1 MPNKADLIST
11 RYLRCLHCE
20 ENGGIEQPSIPRYQI
35 YHKNIV
41 ILIIIIIIIIII
53 MIKILLIVIGMII
66 MTVIINIGMKKAKCS
81 LHAYKQE
88 LQN

>member
-11 RYLRCLHCE
+11 RYLLCLHCE
-20 ENGGIEQPSIPRYQI
+20 ENGGIDQPSIPGYQI

-41 ILIIIIIIIIII
+41 ILIIIIIIII
-53 MIKILLIVIGMII
+53 MLKILLIVIGMII

>member
-1 MPNKADLIST
+1 MPKQADLIST
-11 RYLRCLHCE
+11 RYLLCLHCE
-20 ENGGIEQPSIPRYQI
+20 ENGGIDQPSIPGYQI

-53 MIKILLIVIGMII
+53 IMIKILLIIMII
-66 MTVIINIGMKKAKCS
+66 MTVIINIGMKKAECS

>member
-11 RYLRCLHCE
+11 RYLLCLHCE
-20 ENGGIEQPSIPRYQI
+20 ENGGIDQPSIPGYQI

-41 ILIIIIIIIIII
+41 ILIIIIIIII

-66 MTVIINIGMKKAKCS
+66 MTVIINIGMKKAECS